1 MRTVA
6 DRVAGKVA
14 LVSGAAQGLGA
25 ASAARLA
32 AEGARLV
39 ITDRNAERGR
49 SVAADIGARFVLQD
63 VSQEAAWQALA
74 VDIAAHEGALHI
86 LVNNAGIEGD
96 PDAPKDPEHAPRAD
110 WDGIFAV
117 NSTGVFLACKHM
129 IPLLARSGG
138 GSIINFSSV
147 AALLPT
153 PFITAYGAAK
163 AAVAHLSR
171 SVALHC
177 ARAGYAIRCNSIHPG
192 QIMTPMLEGLFG
204 RMGAAAGQ
212 SAAEFGAQW
221 AREQIPLR
229 QLQEPLDIA
238 NLVLFLASEES
249 RYITGQAIACDGGLT
264 LVA

>member
-1 MRTVA
+1 MA

-14 LVSGAAQGLGA
+14 VVSGAAQGLGA
-25 ASAARLA
+25 ACAQRLA
-32 AEGARLV
+32 EEGARVV
-39 ITDRNAERGR
+39 ITDRNAAGGR
-49 SVAADIGARFVLQD
+49 RVAAGIGARFVAQD
-63 VSQEAAWQALA
+63 VSQEADWAALA
-74 VDIAAHEGALHI
+74 ADVAAHEGALHI

-96 PDAPKDPEHAPRAD
+96 PDAPKDPEHAPRSD

-138 GSIINFSSV
+138 GSIVNFSSV

-153 PFITAYGAAK
+153 PFIAAYGAAK

-171 SVALHC
+171 TVALHC
-177 ARAGYAIRCNSIHPG
+177 AQAGYAIRCNSIHPG
-192 QIMTPMLEGLFG
+192 QVMTPMLEGLFG

-212 SAAEFGAQW
+212 TAAEFGAQW
-221 AREQIPLR
+221 ARERIPLR
-229 QLQEPLDIA
+229 QLQEPGDIA
-238 NLVLFLASEES
+238 SLVLFLASDEA

-264 LVA
+264 LIA

>member
-1 MRTVA
+1 MA
-6 DRVAGKVA
+6 GRVAGKVA

-25 ASAARLA
+25 ATAARLA
-32 AEGARLV
+32 AEGARVV
-39 ITDRNAERGR
+39 ISDRNEERGR
-49 SVAADIGARFVLQD
+49 HVAAELGARFVAQD
-63 VSQEAAWQALA
+63 VSRESEWETLAAELA
-74 VDIAAHEGALHI
+74 AREGALHI

-96 PDAPKDPEHAPRAD
+96 PDVPKDPEHAPRAD

-153 PFITAYGAAK
+153 PFLTAYGAAK
-163 AAVAHLSR
+163 ASVAHLSR

-177 ARAGYAIRCNSIHPG
+177 ARAGQAIRCNSIHPG

-229 QLQEPLDIA
+229 QLQEPIDIA
-238 NLVLFLASEES
+238 NLVLFLASDEA

>member
-1 MRTVA
+1 MAQRL
-6 DRVAGKVA
+6 AGKVA
-14 LVSGAAQGLGA
+14 LVTGAAQGLGA
-25 ASAARLA
+25 AVARRF
-32 AEGARLV
+32 AEAGARLV
-39 ITDRNAERGR
+39 VTDRNAGGGAQLAR
-49 SVAADIGARFVLQD
+49 AIDARFVPQD
-63 VSQEAAWQALA
+63 VADEPGWAALA
-74 VDIAAHEGALHI
+74 SDVAAREGALHV

-96 PDAPKDPEHAPRAD
+96 PEAPKDPEHAPRED

-117 NSTGVFLACKHM
+117 NSTGVFLGCKHM

-138 GSIINFSSV
+138 GSIVNFSSV

-177 ARAGYAIRCNSIHPG
+177 AQAGYAIRCNSIHPG

-204 RMGAAAGQ
+204 RMGAAAGL
-212 SAAEFGAQW
+212 SAAEFGEQW
-221 AREQIPLR
+221 AAKQIPLR
-229 QLQEPLDIA
+229 KLQEPVDIA
-238 NLVLFLASEES
+238 NLVLFLASDES

>member
-1 MRTVA
+1 
-6 DRVAGKVA
+6 VAGKVA

-25 ASAARLA
+25 ATAQRLA
-32 AEGARLV
+32 EEGARVVLS
-39 ITDRNAERGR
+39 DRNADGGR
-49 SVAADIGARFVLQD
+49 RVAAAIGARFIALD
-63 VSQEAAWQALA
+63 VSDEARWQAVAADVA
-74 VDIAAHEGALHI
+74 VHEGALHI

-96 PDAPKDPEHAPRAD
+96 PEAPKDPERAPRAD

-129 IPLLARSGG
+129 IPLMARSGG
-138 GSIINFSSV
+138 GSIVNFSSV
-147 AALLPT
+147 AALMPT
-153 PFITAYGAAK
+153 PFIAAYGAAK

-171 SVALHC
+171 TVALHC
-177 ARAGYAIRCNSIHPG
+177 AQAGYAIRCNSIHPG

-204 RMGAAAGQ
+204 RMGGAAGQ

-221 AREQIPLR
+221 ARERIPLR
-229 QLQEPLDIA
+229 ALQEPLDIA
-238 NLVLFLASEES
+238 NLVLFLASDEA